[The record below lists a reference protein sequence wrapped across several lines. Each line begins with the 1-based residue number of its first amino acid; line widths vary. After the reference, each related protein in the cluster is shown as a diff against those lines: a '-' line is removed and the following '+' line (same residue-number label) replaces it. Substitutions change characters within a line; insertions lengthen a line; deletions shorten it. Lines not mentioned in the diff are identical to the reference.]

1 MLRALRLLF
10 FNFIF
15 FSLVA
20 SKHGL
25 NHHNSV
31 ITRDQLNSS
40 YLLMETSFE
49 TVRQAI
55 LNHSSI
61 TNKKI
66 RQRAKDVKLEIFK
79 GESPLGVLFAC
90 SNSYVASIKIQENFL
105 LKFNTTKEDDIN
117 ALLAAIAHEFA
128 HVVFDDLQDLFNRR
142 SASLLTLKHSS
153 CWNEALCQYGLKSDY
168 SQTFLKAK
176 SEINKTENFNDLYS
190 LRTSSNKDFESIKEC
205 LVKSEC
211 SWFRDRERRAD
222 LFAAFLFGNEKT
234 CLFLNFF
241 ENYMKE
247 HYSNADMDVVGSE
260 FDSHDSFAFRIKY
273 LDTHKLVF
281 TLKK

>member
-1 MLRALRLLF
+1 MLRVLRLLF

-15 FSLVA
+15 FSLAA
-20 SKHGL
+20 SKHA
-25 NHHNSV
+25 SKQPQIV
-31 ITRDQLNSS
+31 ISTDQLNSS

-49 TVRQAI
+49 TVRQMI
-55 LNHSSI
+55 LNHSDI

-66 RQRAKDVKLEIFK
+66 KQRANDVKLEIFK
-79 GESPLGVLFAC
+79 GESPFGVLFAC
-90 SNSYVASIKIQENFL
+90 KNESVCSIKIQESFL
-105 LKFNTTKEDDIN
+105 LKFNPAKADDIN

-128 HVVFDDLQDLFNRR
+128 HVIFDDLQDLFNRR

-153 CWNEALCQYGLKSDY
+153 CWNEALCQYGLKSDC
-168 SQTFLKAK
+168 SKTFLKAK
-176 SEINKTENFNDLYS
+176 SEINTTENFNDLYS

-211 SWFRDRERRAD
+211 AWFRDRERRAD
-222 LFAAFLFGNEKT
+222 LFAAFLFGKEKT
-234 CLFLNFF
+234 KLFLNFF
-241 ENYMKE
+241 ENYVKDR
-247 HYSNADMDVVGSE
+247 YTKADMNVIGSD

-281 TLKK
+281 SLKK